1 MCGIFGVV
9 EWDGPL
15 DAPRV
20 LRATNTLRHRGP
32 DASGFLFD
40 QAASI
45 PLEQPARFLPGR
57 ADVPWRIGLGHR
69 RLSILDLAGGQ
80 QPMLDVTGA
89 WAITFNGEIYNHL
102 ELRAA
107 LRAEGAV
114 FQTDHSDTETL
125 LVGFSRWG
133 TALLPRLNGMFA
145 AAIYHRD
152 SGRLWLVRDR
162 FGKKPVYLHHH
173 HGRLVFGSELKAL
186 INYLGST
193 PPLDWDALGD
203 YMLRGCIHEPRTIFQ
218 NITKVPAASALE
230 FDLRVPGGRLVAAA
244 RYWEVQPPDDRPE
257 ARPEDDWLA
266 ELEHLLDDAV
276 RIRLLSDV
284 PVGAFLS
291 SGLDSALVCAL
302 AARHVG
308 EPLRAFTIGSDD
320 PAGDESA
327 GAAKIATALGLRH
340 VAEKARF
347 DPATV
352 LPELVTTFDEPFADL
367 SMAPTQ
373 QVARLAGREVKVVLT
388 GDGADEFFAGY
399 GVFGRMQT
407 RTRLEQVPG
416 LTSLAAGLQ
425 RRLPVSARGHAFLAR
440 NFGGRG
446 LARYRAQVET
456 PLLLK
461 LLDPAVAGRI
471 HPEWPRLEALWRR
484 PGNFDLLTRVSLLQS
499 MTYLTDD
506 ILVKVDR
513 ATMAHS
519 LEARSPFL
527 DYRVAEFAMRLPAR
541 LKWAEGRDKI
551 LLRRL
556 ARRWF
561 SEDYLNTPKRGFT
574 VPLKKWMQSEMS
586 GDLDDLVHCELFS
599 RAEVTRLVA
608 QQRHTG
614 RDYSSPLWRLMVL
627 NRWLK
632 HWRPSC
638 TS

>member
-15 DAPRV
+15 DARRV
-20 LRATNTLRHRGP
+20 LQATDSLRHRGP
-32 DASGFLFD
+32 DESGFLFD
-40 QAASI
+40 QVASI
-45 PLEQPARFLPGR
+45 PLEQTARFLPRR
-57 ADVPWRIGLGHR
+57 AGALWQVALGHR
-69 RLSILDLAGGQ
+69 RLSILDLACGQ

-89 WAITFNGEIYNHL
+89 WAITFNGEIYNHM
-102 ELRAA
+102 ELREA
-107 LRAEGAV
+107 LLAEGAV

-133 TALLPRLNGMFA
+133 TAILPKLNGMFA

-152 SGRLWLVRDR
+152 TGRCWLVRDR
-162 FGKKPVYLHHH
+162 FGKKPIYLHHH
-173 HGRLVFGSELKAL
+173 HDRLIFGSELKAL
-186 INYLGST
+186 VSYLGAA
-193 PPLDWDALGD
+193 PALDWDALGD
-203 YMLRGCIHEPRTIFQ
+203 YMMRGCIHEPRTIFQ
-218 NITKVPAASALE
+218 NITKVPAASFIE
-230 FDLRVPGGRLVAAA
+230 FDLRVPGGRKVAQS
-244 RYWEVQPPDDRPE
+244 RYWEFQPPDVPDQTRT
-257 ARPEDDWLA
+257 EDDWLA
-266 ELEHLLDDAV
+266 ELEHLLNDAV
-276 RIRLLSDV
+276 RIRLISDV
-284 PVGAFLS
+284 PVGTFLS
-291 SGLDSALVCAL
+291 SGIDSALVCAF

-320 PAGDESA
+320 PASDESA
-327 GAAKIATALGLRH
+327 AAAQVAAELGLRH
-340 VAEKARF
+340 VAEKAKF
-347 DPATV
+347 NPATV

-373 QVARLAGREVKVVLT
+373 QVARLAAREVKVVLT

-399 GVFGRMQT
+399 GVFGHMST
-407 RTRLEQVPG
+407 RTKLERVPLLTPLASG
-416 LTSLAAGLQ
+416 LK
-425 RRLPVSARGHAFLAR
+425 RRLPISARGHAFLAS
-440 NFGGRG
+440 NFGGSG
-446 LARYRAQVET
+446 LARYRSLVET

-461 LLDPAVAGRI
+461 LLEPSVARRI
-471 HPEWPRLEALWRR
+471 RPEWPRLEELWRR
-484 PGNFDLLTRVSLLQS
+484 SSNFDLLTRVSLLQS

-527 DYRVAEFAMRLPAR
+527 DYRVAEFAARLPAP
-541 LKWAEGRDKI
+541 LKWGGGRGKI

-561 SEDYLNTPKRGFT
+561 SESYLNRPKRGFI
-574 VPLKKWMQSEMS
+574 VPLKKWMQTEMS
-586 GDLDDLVHCELFS
+586 SDLDDLARCELFS

-608 QQRHTG
+608 QQRNTG

-632 HWRPSC
+632 HWRPA
-638 TS
+638 